1 MLMIH
6 ILALRDLQN
15 KQTKKTKQKPIPL
28 KMVRWNKN
36 D

>member
-15 KQTKKTKQKPIPL
+15 KQTKKNKTKTHSSENGQ
-28 KMVRWNKN
+28 VE
-36 D
+36 